1 MAELNLKPKK
11 IDLFSDDRAFDLM
24 TTAADETDV
33 NITAGLEKTMAQKI
47 KEKADYEFENRI
59 YGEVSSWN
67 PSGMLF
73 GMKTPRGFGA
83 MWDMLT
89 FGAVGGP
96 GLVEGKVIQDLAL
109 LESAKGGARWT
120 RNWNRHPL
128 VRERRGL
135 SNVDSRLYK
144 LRENEEMAMQVL
156 ESHVPKSQRK
166 LYRKKREK
174 YKNKKIK
181 EISEQFDIEESELT
195 RLERPYAVELYN
207 KPKASEAGY
216 ANIAEGKIFL
226 NKPKFKHDKWWSDK
240 EGKWVD
246 YKHARSVGVHEG
258 DHLSFRYSEHDSYLI
273 NNAMSDRGRKAT
285 IEYYDYSADHF
296 AHAIGRG
303 PKPTGYKPDKGIMG
317 GQVDDPLYLLRDHE
331 IHARIM
337 QLREKMGWKTFDDIP
352 DYWMQNP
359 DKVKLPK
366 EIKESFEYKNLTQ
379 GLREDKIGELIVSM
393 SGLAPVALPPEDM
406 LLEFMKEPDAGVIS
420 EYK

>member
-1 MAELNLKPKK
+1 MAELNFKPKK

-59 YGEVSSWN
+59 YGEVSAWN

-96 GLVEGKVIQDLAL
+96 GLAEGKVIQDLAL
-109 LESAKGGARWT
+109 IQSARGGARWT

-135 SNVDSRLYK
+135 ANTKQRLESMVK
-144 LRENEEMAMQVL
+144 HDEMTTKML

-166 LYRKKREK
+166 QYQKMQENRRQ
-174 YKNKKIK
+174 KKID
-181 EISEQFDIEESELT
+181 ELAEQVGREEAELT
-195 RLERPYAVELYN
+195 RLERPYDVELYD
-207 KPKASEAGY
+207 KPTATEAGY
-216 ANIAEGKIFL
+216 ALVSEGKIAL
-226 NKPKFKHDKWWSDK
+226 NKPKFKYDKWWSDK
-240 EGKWVD
+240 EEKYID
-246 YKHARSVGVHEG
+246 YSFARSVGVHEA
-258 DHLSFRYSEHDSYLI
+258 DHLSFRHSDYDSELI
-273 NNAMSDRGRKAT
+273 SEAMSERGRKAT
-285 IEYYDYSADHF
+285 IEHYK
-296 AHAIGRG
+296 HAGEYPTPPPG
-303 PKPTGYKPDKGIMG
+303 TTGYKPDKGIMG
-317 GQVDDPLYLLRDHE
+317 GTDDPLYLVRDHE

-337 QLREKMGWKTFDDIP
+337 QLREKMGWKSFDDIP
-352 DYWMQNP
+352 EYWMQNP

-366 EIKESFEYKNLTQ
+366 EIKESFEYKNLTK
-379 GLREDKIGELIVSM
+379 GIREDKIGELIVTM
-393 SGLAPVALPPEDM
+393 SGFAPVALPPEDM
-406 LLEFMKEPDAGVIS
+406 LLEFMKEPDDGVIS